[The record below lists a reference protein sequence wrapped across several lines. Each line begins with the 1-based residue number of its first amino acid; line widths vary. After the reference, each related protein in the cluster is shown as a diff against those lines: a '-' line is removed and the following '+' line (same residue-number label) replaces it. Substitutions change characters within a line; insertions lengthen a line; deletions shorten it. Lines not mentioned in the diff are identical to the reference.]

1 MSGTIQASIVKD
13 SASATNNLTLD
24 TGGNATVGNTL
35 VMGSSFLRNRIINGD
50 MRVNQRGYV
59 SGTPLTTTNSYCTD
73 RFNVTCSTTGGFS
86 SYQSSTA
93 PTGFTN
99 SLFFTKTTGASPAVA
114 DTNYIYQAVEGYNMS
129 DLAWGTANAKT
140 VTFSFWVYAG
150 ATGTFSGSLRNG
162 PATYYSYPFTYTI
175 SAANTWTQISVTI
188 AGPTVGTWTS
198 DNTAGIYVF
207 FDLGSGTNFRGAA
220 GSWSASNYI
229 GATGATTYPVST
241 TGGTLY
247 ITGVQLEVGS
257 VATPFERQIYSNQ
270 LAQCQRYAYKSIGGS
285 GTYCYFPAF
294 GQVDTTTSAQFVE
307 MFPVPMRSSTALA
320 LTTTGTAANYYLY
333 TAGAL
338 RVLNAVPVIGGVS
351 SSVDASQFSTAVASA
366 VLVAGNAT
374 QLLGVNASSAY
385 LLWTSEL

>member
-1 MSGTIQASIVKD
+1 MSGTLQASIIKD

-257 VATPFERQIYSNQ
+257 VATPFERRQYGQ
-270 LAQCQRYAYKSIGGS
+270 ELMLCQRYYQQITGVGNASGFSPIGTGFVSSASLALILIPLATTMRQAPTYSFTGTMSVNTGLVSPNLTSISTQYTGTGSTGFIMAGASAGTMTTGGS
-285 GTYCYFPAF
+285 
-294 GQVDTTTSAQFVE
+294 VV
-307 MFPVPMRSSTALA
+307 
-320 LTTTGTAANYYLY
+320 LY
-333 TAGAL
+333 TA
-338 RVLNAVPVIGGVS
+338 
-351 SSVDASQFSTAVASA
+351 
-366 VLVAGNAT
+366 NAT
-374 QLLGVNASSAY
+374 TNSFAMS
-385 LLWTSEL
+385 SEL